1 MKINR
6 TWLARTYRE
15 QAGDDGAADGGAST
29 TGVQTETD
37 NIDNADTSTV
47 LTATDSDVTPDT
59 GATDDTS
66 GEDGNIE
73 ATGDDTDASSQT
85 SPDAYADFV
94 MPEGVELDS
103 ALLTE
108 ATPLFKEL
116 NLNQEQAQ
124 KLVDFQAKQAK
135 ASSESQVDTFNQLM
149 NDWQEQSKN
158 DKEFGGDKFE
168 ENVGIARSAIDKFGT
183 PELKQLLEEHGVGN
197 HPEVIRFMVK
207 VGKLTA
213 EDVPGGT
220 TVAPSK
226 AQDRVSLLYP
236 NDKTA

>member
-1 MKINR
+1 MIIINR
-6 TWLARTYRE
+6 DWLFRVFRGE
-15 QAGDDGAADGGAST
+15 AGDDGAAGGGSST
-29 TGVQTETD
+29 TDVQTEDSEGSTLLTD
-37 NIDNADTSTV
+37 QNSEASTD
-47 LTATDSDVTPDT
+47 A
-59 GATDDTS
+59 DDTTG
-66 GEDGNIE
+66 GESDNTE
-73 ATGDDTDASSQT
+73 SAGDDTDASSQT
-85 SPDAYADFV
+85 SPDTYADFA

-103 ALLTE
+103 ALLAE
-108 ATPLFKEL
+108 ATPLFKDL
-116 NLNQEQAQ
+116 GLNQEQAQ
-124 KLVDFQAKQAK
+124 KLVDFQAKQVK
-135 ASSESQVDTFNQLM
+135 ASSESQVDAFNQLM
-149 NDWQEQSKN
+149 NDWQDQSKN

-220 TVAPSK
+220 TTATSV

>member
-1 MKINR
+1 MVINKNR
-6 TWLARTYRE
+6 LFNVYRSPD
-15 QAGDDGAADGGAST
+15 AGEDAGGAST

-37 NIDNADTSTV
+37 NTDNADTSTV
-47 LTATDSDVTPDT
+47 LTATDSDATPSAAEDNP
-59 GATDDTS
+59 GGEAATV
-66 GEDGNIE
+66 EE
-73 ATGDDTDASSQT
+73 TDLSSQT
-85 SPDAYADFV
+85 PPDTYADFV

-108 ATPLFKEL
+108 AAPLFKEL
-116 NLNQEQAQ
+116 GLTQDQAQ
-124 KLVDFQAKQAK
+124 KLIDFQAKQVQ
-135 ASSESQVDTFNQLM
+135 ASSESNVDAFNQLM

-220 TVAPSK
+220 NTPPSK